1 LLLKKQ
7 RNGALLTFFALGFRA
22 ASVGCGFLGAAF
34 TRKGV
39 DHVFRALWLS
49 RFWGRGFSTIGFCRA
64 GAVLVLD
71 LFALGR
77 ARVPVRFAVGAA
89 DWFMYL
95 GTHAQFW
102 FRCRLAAAS
111 FRFALPSVPGA
122 TGLLTL
128 FVIEFFAF
136 TFRRAGSFLEV
147 NLFALGRARV
157 PVRFA
162 VGAADGSVMLW
173 ANAKFWFRCRLFQC
187 RLAAAL
193 ICVI

>member
-1 LLLKKQ
+1 LLLKRQ

-71 LFALGR
+71 LFALGH

-89 DWFMYL
+89 DWFINL
-95 GTHAQFW
+95 SAHAF
-102 FRCRLAAAS
+102 C
-111 FRFALPSVPGA
+111 
-122 TGLLTL
+122 
-128 FVIEFFAF
+128 
-136 TFRRAGSFLEV
+136 RAGSFLEV
-147 NLFALGRARV
+147 NLFALGHARV

-193 ICVI
+193 ICVV